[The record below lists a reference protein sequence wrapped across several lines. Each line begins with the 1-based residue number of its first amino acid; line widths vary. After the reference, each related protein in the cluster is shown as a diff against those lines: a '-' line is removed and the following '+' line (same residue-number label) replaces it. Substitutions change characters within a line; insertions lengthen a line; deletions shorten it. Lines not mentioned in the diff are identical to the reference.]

1 MPLSTSDQA
10 INWQKFVYSIETQI
24 QKPKES
30 RSHVILLVMGT
41 TTKCLIYF
49 ELRRTPLKNVNDL
62 NIGTYA
68 VRRFKGFI
76 LAVNIQHLVI
86 WTHLGG
92 EESWEFRASEMFGY
106 LFSSYLYPPCALLF
120 IAIPVQRWHDLW
132 NLQGNVQR
140 LRSHRGLRV
149 LQIKHPNLS
158 HYLALFTLEVQRCLK
173 IRKMAPIS
181 DVWPIFWKQHSVKIN
196 LL

>member
-1 MPLSTSDQA
+1 MQHYCPKVKPFWGGPNALKYLRPSDKLTKVCLFYWDSNPKAQRVKIPCHSVSDGHDDKMFNLFWTA
-10 INWQKFVYSIETQI
+10 ENSGFV
-24 QKPKES
+24 
-30 RSHVILLVMGT
+30 
-41 TTKCLIYF
+41 
-49 ELRRTPLKNVNDL
+49 
-62 NIGTYA
+62 
-68 VRRFKGFI
+68 

-86 WTHLGG
+86 WTHLGR
-92 EESWEFRASEMFGY
+92 EESWEFRACEMFGY
-106 LFSSYLYPPCALLF
+106 LFSSYLYLPCALLF

-140 LRSHRGLRV
+140 LRSQRGLRV
-149 LQIKHPNLS
+149 LQIKHPNIS

-173 IRKMAPIS
+173 IRKTAPIS